1 MATLNKSIETFNIP
15 YITSVRY
22 INDPN
27 EGIAKSRRSTG
38 ELVINKYYFFRL
50 PKEHQLFVLLHEAG
64 HIAHNT
70 RDELTADKFASD
82 VYLNAGF
89 PISESVKALACH
101 LQENNPVHIARAWA
115 QYQRA
120 LEFDYR
126 QNNNQKTFRPHYDS
140 IPEIK
145 QNLKVMVAKNTYA
158 PEWTPFLGIAIGK
171 KARQRKQEKF
181 DTKMATKAAR
191 AANINSKA
199 QSRFTLAEQ
208 GIVMPSGGSAIGS
221 ALQGA
226 AGLVGNLTGMGQI
239 GSVLQSAGGANPEPG
254 QSLPDLMT
262 QLPPAIYN
270 TGDGRSMGSMT
281 GDSTTI
287 PNMATQPFAPVQ
299 NDTSNNTG
307 TDAKKK
313 NTNMLIF
320 GVVGVAVLALIFF
333 LIRK

>member
-1 MATLNKSIETFNIP
+1 MATLNNLDTFNIP

-22 INDPN
+22 INNPH

-38 ELVINKYYFFRL
+38 ELVTNKYYFFRL

-70 RDELTADKFASD
+70 IDELTADKFASD
-82 VYLNAGF
+82 MYLNAGF

-126 QNNNQKTFRPHYDS
+126 HNNNQKTFRPHYEG
-140 IPEIK
+140 IQEIK
-145 QNLKVMVAKNTYA
+145 QNLKVMASQNTYA

-171 KARQRKQEKF
+171 KARQRKQQRF
-181 DTKMATKAAR
+181 DTKMQTKAAR

-199 QSRFTLAEQ
+199 QSRVALAEQ
-208 GIVMPSGGSAIGS
+208 GVVMPSGGDAIGKS
-221 ALQGA
+221 LAGV
-226 AGLVGNLTGMGQI
+226 AGLVSGLTGAGQI
-239 GSVLQSAGGANPEPG
+239 GSVLSSAQNDAPAIG
-254 QSLPDLMT
+254 QSLPDLMA
-262 QLPPAIYN
+262 QLPPAIFN
-270 TGDGRSMGSMT
+270 SGEGRSMGSMT
-281 GDSTTI
+281 NDTTTI
-287 PNMATQPFAPVQ
+287 PTLATPPFAPVL

-307 TDAKKK
+307 NQQK
-313 NTNMLIF
+313 NKNNTVIIF
-320 GVVGVAVLALIFF
+320 AVVSAILLLLFF
-333 LIRK
+333 LMKK